1 MIRRTGK
8 IALELVGVA
17 VAATA
22 VLLAVLAWRLSSG
35 PVSISILNQ
44 MIEDAATPSLQG
56 GSLAIGDTVLLW
68 VAENRELSLRL
79 NEVHLSG
86 AEGNMVAS
94 VPQIAFKLSMP
105 ALFRGRL
112 APTSIDLYGVEATI
126 LRRPGTGITL
136 ALSHDTDPPD
146 PEAADFLGPML
157 EAMVAGN
164 DPSSPFGYLDHLGI
178 RDAKLYFVDEVN
190 GVDFHAP
197 MANLAVS
204 RGNGGLEGMLA
215 ADVAIDDTTAHLEMD
230 GVLPANADAAGITAH
245 VTNLVPA
252 ALARLSPAFAD
263 YAIFDAPLVADGDL
277 LIKTDGALQT
287 ARLSLRAGEGKIN
300 LPAPWNTTIPL
311 EDAQSH
317 VELDGVAQQIKLT
330 DLTFKAGPHEAS
342 VQGVI
347 DYRIGQGLNIASADV
362 DLVTGR
368 FHTQVPDFFAGPVDL
383 DEVRLKAAID
393 FETMKADI
401 ATLFIGAAGGGL
413 RLSGSIADAPRSPAL
428 KLTGRVEPM
437 PFEKMTAIWPLPLA
451 KGAREWV
458 AKNLS
463 GGTVTG
469 GSFDLDLPGGMIA
482 DAIDH
487 IEIPKGHL
495 RFDFAASGFAMK
507 YLGEMPPMENVE
519 ARGLVEDDRFDA
531 WVTSAVIRQE
541 GRKKG
546 RKEGLGEIAVSNG
559 HFVDDDLH
567 KKGAAGSIAFTAAG
581 TTADILSLLDHEPLH
596 LIGKFGLDP
605 RSVGGTGKLIGEVS
619 LPLVKEVTMDDVDF
633 SGTAHAQNITIPDI
647 QNDISI
653 TSGSLDIKVTRA
665 GLTAS
670 GPVGINNV
678 PPLDLVWQESFKR
691 NASPSS
697 SYRLRGV
704 IDDEGRHALGL
715 RLDKFI
721 SGPARIDATLTGDG
735 RTVDRAS
742 VTADLSESTAMLDY
756 AGWVKKP
763 GDKAMAAFDLA
774 LLEDGAYRISNFEL
788 RGGGIEADGEITL
801 TRDGRLVAADFP
813 VVKLGPFNDFSFKAG
828 ASEDAAL
835 AMSLKGARFDARGVL
850 SDVLSGGGADDG
862 KRAAGP
868 LPLLDESIAADPLRR
883 SKLRIDIAELTGG
896 HETGF
901 SDVQVSLVQA
911 DERIWSM
918 SVNATDKAGAAV
930 TAKIAPS
937 GPGKRVLAISSS
949 DAGNIVRALDL
960 THSMN
965 GGVLDV
971 SGIYD
976 DTKPGSP
983 LTGTVS
989 IGAFRI
995 ADAPVLAKILTLGS
1009 LTGIGDTLRGEG
1021 IFFKRLDLPF
1031 AITRNRIHVNDARMS
1046 GPAIGL
1052 TMNGQVDR
1060 ASDRID
1066 MEGTLVPAYTI
1077 NSFLGQVP
1085 LIGPLIVGRDGEG
1098 IFAIT
1103 YTVRGQSDD
1112 PAVIVN
1118 PLSALAP
1125 GFLRRLF
1132 EFGSTLPPESTPDR
1146 GTNSSDRLPPAPSYS
1161 PDQSPDDGVPSTV
1174 IPAPDGVESPRKAS
1188 PEAGSAAPAADPAAA
1203 QN

>member
-8 IALELVGVA
+8 IALELAGVA

-35 PVSISILNQ
+35 PVSLSILNQ
-44 MIEDAATPSLQG
+44 MIEDAANPSLQG
-56 GSLAIGDTVLLW
+56 GSLTIGDTVLLW
-68 VAENRELSLRL
+68 TAQDRELSLRL

-86 AEGNMVAS
+86 AEGNTVAS
-94 VPQIAFKLSMP
+94 VPQLAFKLSIP

-112 APTSIDLYGVEATI
+112 APTSIDLYGVQATI
-126 LRRPGTGITL
+126 LRRPGTGITF
-136 ALSHDTDPPD
+136 ALSRDTDPPD
-146 PEAADFLGPML
+146 PEAGDFIGPML
-157 EAMVAGN
+157 EAMLAGN

-178 RDAKLYFVDEVN
+178 RDAKLNFVDEVN

-204 RGNGGLEGMLA
+204 RGNDGLEGVLA
-215 ADVAIDDTTAHLEMD
+215 ADVAIDNTTAHLEMD
-230 GVLPANADAAGITAH
+230 GVLPTKADAAGITAH

-263 YAIFDAPLVADGDL
+263 YAIFDTPLAADGDL
-277 LIKTDGALQT
+277 LIKTDGALQS

-300 LPAPWNTTIPL
+300 LPSPWDTSIVL
-311 EDAQSH
+311 EDVQGH
-317 VELDGVAQQIKLT
+317 VELDGVAQKMKLT

-342 VQGVI
+342 LKGTI
-347 DYRIGQGLNIASADV
+347 AYRIGRGLNIASADV

-368 FHTQVPDFFAGPVDL
+368 FHTQVPDFFVGPVDL
-383 DEVRLKAAID
+383 DEVRLKATID

-401 ATLFIGAAGGGL
+401 ATLFIGAAGGAL

-428 KLTGRVEPM
+428 KVTGRIEPM

-458 AKNLS
+458 ARNLS

-482 DAIDH
+482 DAADH

-495 RFDFAASGFAMK
+495 HFEFVASGFAMK

-519 ARGLVEDDRFDA
+519 AHGLVEDDRFDA
-531 WVTSAVIRQE
+531 WVTSAVIRQ
-541 GRKKG
+541 KG
-546 RKEGLGEIAVSNG
+546 MGEIAVSNG
-559 HFVDDDLH
+559 HFLDDDLH
-567 KKGAAGSIAFTAAG
+567 KKGAEGIIAFTAAG

-647 QNDISI
+647 QKDISI

-665 GLTAS
+665 GLAAS

-678 PPLDLVWQESFKR
+678 PPLDLVWQESFR
-691 NASPSS
+691 ANASPSS
-697 SYRLRGV
+697 TYRLRGV

-735 RTVDRAS
+735 RNINRAS
-742 VTADLSESTAMLDY
+742 VTADLGESAAMLDY

-763 GDKAMAAFDLA
+763 GDKAMVAFDLA
-774 LLEDGAYRISNFEL
+774 LLEGDAYRISDFEL
-788 RGGGIEADGEITL
+788 RGDGIETDGEITL
-801 TRDGRLVAADFP
+801 AGDGRLIAADFP

-828 ASEDAAL
+828 VSEDAAL
-835 AMSLKGARFDARGVL
+835 AMVLKGARFDARGVL
-850 SDVLSGGGADDG
+850 SDMLSGGGADDG
-862 KRAAGP
+862 ERAADP

-883 SKLRIDIAELTGG
+883 KTLRADIAELTGG
-896 HETGF
+896 HETSF
-901 SDVQVSLVQA
+901 SDVHVSLVQA

-918 SVNATDKAGAAV
+918 SVDATDQAGAPV
-930 TAKIAPS
+930 TVKIAPS
-937 GPGKRVLAISSS
+937 GPGKRVLAVSSS
-949 DAGNIVRALDL
+949 DAGNIFRALDL
-960 THSMN
+960 THSLR
-965 GGVLDV
+965 GGMLDV

-1009 LTGIGDTLRGEG
+1009 LTGIGDTLSGEG

-1031 AITRNRIHVNDARMS
+1031 AITENRIHVNDARMS

-1132 EFGSTLPPESTPDR
+1132 EFGSTLPPESAPDGGAPDGGANFS
-1146 GTNSSDRLPPAPSYS
+1146 GTSPPAPSQS
-1161 PDQSPDDGVPSTV
+1161 LDQSLDNGGPSTV
-1174 IPAPDGVESPRKAS
+1174 IPAPE
-1188 PEAGSAAPAADPAAA
+1188 
-1203 QN
+1203 

>member
-8 IALELVGVA
+8 IVLELVGVA

-35 PVSISILNQ
+35 PVSLSILNQ
-44 MIEDAATPSLQG
+44 MIEDAANPSLQG
-56 GSLAIGDTVLLW
+56 GSLTIGDTVLLW
-68 VAENRELSLRL
+68 TAQDRELSLRL

-86 AEGNMVAS
+86 AEGNTVAS
-94 VPQIAFKLSMP
+94 VPQLAFKLSMP

-112 APTSIDLYGVEATI
+112 APTSIDLYGVQTTI
-126 LRRPGTGITL
+126 LRRPGTGITF
-136 ALSHDTDPPD
+136 ALSRDTDPPD
-146 PEAADFLGPML
+146 PEAADFIGPML
-157 EAMVAGN
+157 EAMLAGN

-178 RDAKLYFVDEVN
+178 RDAKLNFVDEVN
-190 GVDFHAP
+190 GIDFHAP

-215 ADVAIDDTTAHLEMD
+215 ADVAIDNTTAHLEMD

-263 YAIFDAPLVADGDL
+263 YAVFDAPLAADGDL
-277 LIKTDGALQT
+277 LIKTDGALQS

-300 LPAPWNTTIPL
+300 LPSPWNTSIPL
-311 EDAQSH
+311 EDAQGH
-317 VELDGVAQQIKLT
+317 VELDGVAQRIKLT
-330 DLTFKAGPHEAS
+330 DLTFKAGAHDAS
-342 VQGVI
+342 VKGVI

-362 DLVTGR
+362 DLVTDR

-383 DEVRLKAAID
+383 DEVLLKATID

-401 ATLFIGAAGGGL
+401 ATLFIGTAGGGL

-428 KLTGRVEPM
+428 KLTGRIEPM

-469 GSFDLDLPGGMIA
+469 GSFDIDLPGGMIA
-482 DAIDH
+482 DAADH

-495 RFDFAASGFAMK
+495 RFEFAASGFTMK

-519 ARGLVEDDRFDA
+519 AHGLVEDDRFEA

-541 GRKKG
+541 GM
-546 RKEGLGEIAVSNG
+546 GEIAVSNG
-559 HFVDDDLH
+559 HFLDDDLH
-567 KKGAAGSIAFTAAG
+567 IKGAEGIIAFTAAG
-581 TTADILSLLDHEPLH
+581 TTADILSLLDREPLH

-605 RSVGGTGKLIGEVS
+605 RSIGGTGTLIGEIS

-647 QNDISI
+647 RKDISV

-691 NASPSS
+691 NARPSS

-704 IDDEGRHALGL
+704 IDSEGRHALGL
-715 RLDKFI
+715 RLDRFI
-721 SGPARIDATLTGDG
+721 SGPARIDATLAGDG
-735 RTVDRAS
+735 PTIDRAS
-742 VTADLSESTAMLDY
+742 VTADLGESTVMLDY

-763 GDKAMAAFDLA
+763 GDKAMVAFDLA
-774 LLEDGAYRISNFEL
+774 LLASDAYRISNFEL
-788 RGGGIEADGEITL
+788 RGDGIEADGEITL
-801 TRDGRLVAADFP
+801 AGDGRLIAADFP

-828 ASEDAAL
+828 VSEDAAL
-835 AMSLKGARFDARGVL
+835 AISLKGARFDARGVL
-850 SDVLSGGGADDG
+850 SDVLSGGRADDG
-862 KRAAGP
+862 ERAADP
-868 LPLLDESIAADPLRR
+868 LPLLDESIAADPLQR
-883 SKLRIDIAELTGG
+883 STLRADIAELTGG
-896 HETGF
+896 HETSF
-901 SDVQVSLVQA
+901 SDVHVSLVHA

-918 SVNATDKAGAAV
+918 SIDATDKAGAPV
-930 TAKIAPS
+930 TVKIAPS
-937 GPGKRVLAISSS
+937 GRGKRVLVVSSG
-949 DAGNIVRALDL
+949 DAGNIFRALDL
-960 THSMN
+960 THSVN
-965 GGVLDV
+965 GGMLNV

-983 LTGTVS
+983 LTGAVS
-989 IGAFRI
+989 IGNFRI

-1031 AITRNRIHVNDARMS
+1031 AITENRIHVNDARMS

-1132 EFGSTLPPESTPDR
+1132 EFGSTLPPESSPE
-1146 GTNSSDRLPPAPSYS
+1146 GSTNSSGASPPAPSQS
-1161 PDQSPDDGVPSTV
+1161 PDQRSDNGVPSTV
-1174 IPAPDGVESPRKAS
+1174 IPAPDGVESPRKSS
-1188 PEAGSAAPAADPAAA
+1188 P
-1203 QN
+1203 